1 MRIIMLVDMDYFF
14 VACEELRNKEII
26 GKPTVVGFDPKQGKG
41 RGVVMT
47 CNYEARKYGIR
58 SGMPISMAYRL
69 KPDAIYL
76 PLDYDWYEKV
86 SKDVMSVIKEHAAKF
101 EQVSVDEAFIDVS
114 DKVSDFDDARIYARR
129 LKDNIKNRI
138 GLPCT
143 IGVSYNKLLAKMA
156 CESAKPDGIGVVAE
170 SEAKAFLENKST
182 DDLYGV
188 GRKTKERLEAMGF
201 KTVGELAKA
210 NPMDMMENFGAFGI
224 ELHDYANGI
233 DNSEV
238 NENYEIK
245 SIGREHTFEKDT
257 SSEKDAIEAIDRLSK
272 EVIEEVKKN
281 GFAFKVITLKI
292 RYSDFSEHL
301 RSRSIRYSND
311 IKDVM
316 TISAQ
321 LYRDNVE
328 KDRKVRKI
336 GVRVSGF
343 IKRKGQK
350 SMEDF
355 AR

>member
-1 MRIIMLVDMDYFF
+1 MRVIMLVDMDYFF
-14 VACEELRNKEII
+14 VACEELRNKDII
-26 GKPTVVGFDPKQGKG
+26 GKPTVVGFDPKEGKG

-47 CNYEARKYGIR
+47 CNYEARKFGIR

-86 SKDVMSVIKEHAAKF
+86 SKDVMSVIKERATKF

-114 DKVSDFDDARIYARR
+114 DKVTDFDEARIYARR
-129 LKDNIKNRI
+129 IKDDIRSRI

-156 CESAKPDGIGVVAE
+156 CESAKPNGIGVVTE
-170 SEAKAFLENKST
+170 SEAKAFLEGKST

-188 GRKTKERLEAMGF
+188 GRKTKERLEAMGYR
-201 KTVGELAKA
+201 TVGELAKA
-210 NPMDMMENFGAFGI
+210 NPMDMMEHFGAFGI

-233 DNSEV
+233 DSSEV

-245 SIGREHTFEKDT
+245 SISREYTFERDT
-257 SSEKDAIEAIDRLSK
+257 SSEKDVIGAIDRLAN
-272 EVIEEVKKN
+272 EVIGDVKKN
-281 GFAFKVITLKI
+281 GFAFKVVTLKI

-311 IKDVM
+311 VREIMNVC
-316 TISAQ
+316 AQ
-321 LYRDNVE
+321 LYRDNAE
-328 KDRKVRKI
+328 KERKVRKI

-355 AR
+355 AK